1 MSQKHSKDGFGC
13 PCLLWMGILL
23 IVIICQPVVYGG
35 QEFPGHD
42 GSGYLPSSGPAPLR
56 FLPQP
61 STKTYHSEAMA
72 KVLKT
77 NDAKYAATSPSNS
90 MPDEAAP
97 KLVSSVVESKTSSGK
112 ESNNT
117 VVLRAAKPTTI
128 HINPVAPIQVQ
139 FSPPEETD
147 YNDPTLNHGP
157 VVSPQMLLKYFD
169 KNGGNGTNNLSV
181 ITPLDIQ
188 PVSSPPTRDSRA
200 TLSTGP

>member
-1 MSQKHSKDGFGC
+1 MF
-13 PCLLWMGILL
+13 
-23 IVIICQPVVYGG
+23 VIICQPAVYGER
-35 QEFPGHD
+35 EFPGHD
-42 GSGYLPSSGPAPLR
+42 GSGYLPAAGPAPLR

-61 STKTYHSEAMA
+61 STKPYHSEVMA
-72 KVLKT
+72 KVMKT
-77 NDAKYAATSPSNS
+77 NDAKSPATSPSNS
-90 MPDEAAP
+90 MPEEAAP
-97 KLVSSVVESKTSSGK
+97 KLVSSIGESKTSSGK

-117 VVLRAAKPTTI
+117 VVLRAPKPTTI
-128 HINPVAPIQVQ
+128 HINPVSPIQVQ

-147 YNDPTLNHGP
+147 YNDPTINHGP